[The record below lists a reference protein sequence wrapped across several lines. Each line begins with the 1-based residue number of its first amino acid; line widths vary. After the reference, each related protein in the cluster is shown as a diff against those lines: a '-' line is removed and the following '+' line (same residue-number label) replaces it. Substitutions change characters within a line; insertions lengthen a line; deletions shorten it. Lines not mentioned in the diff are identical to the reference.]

1 MNKDRSNKVRTQH
14 AFAES
19 RLGLVTNV
27 DLDRV
32 LSHCRGPAC
41 MNEAMATLTPSEALR
56 DGRDVIRALAAQHR
70 TANPRV
76 FGSVLTGR
84 DAADSDLDLLVE
96 PTPETTLFDLGGL
109 QDALEEALRV
119 RVDVKTPLDLPAH
132 IRTRVLDQAVPV

>member
-1 MNKDRSNKVRTQH
+1 
-14 AFAES
+14 
-19 RLGLVTNV
+19 
-27 DLDRV
+27 
-32 LSHCRGPAC
+32 
-41 MNEAMATLTPSEALR
+41 MATLTPSEALR

-70 TANPRV
+70 TVNPRV

-109 QDALEEALRV
+109 QDALEEALCV